1 MKKQI
6 LLSILLICTFPALHP
21 ELRAAESDIKSD
33 AQPQNLKD
41 KALTEYLIGTWAEDT
56 DSDGVKAHAESTY
69 KADGTFSGT
78 ITFDAPGAP
87 PNAPKS
93 ATFSGKWKIEGDI
106 SIETL
111 EKISLE
117 GVPVPIVKK
126 FKIQDIRNNTH
137 TSKDMEDGTS
147 SLNTRKT

>member
-6 LLSILLICTFPALHP
+6 LLSILLSCTVPVLHP
-21 ELRAAESDIKSD
+21 GLRAAESDTKSD
-33 AQPQNLKD
+33 TQPQNLRD
-41 KALTEYLIGTWAEDT
+41 KALKEYLIGTWVT
-56 DSDGVKAHAESTY
+56 DDDSGEVKAHAESTY

-106 SIETL
+106 SIETM

-126 FKIQDIRNNTH
+126 FRILDIRNNTH
-137 TSKDMEDGTS
+137 ISKDLEDGTS